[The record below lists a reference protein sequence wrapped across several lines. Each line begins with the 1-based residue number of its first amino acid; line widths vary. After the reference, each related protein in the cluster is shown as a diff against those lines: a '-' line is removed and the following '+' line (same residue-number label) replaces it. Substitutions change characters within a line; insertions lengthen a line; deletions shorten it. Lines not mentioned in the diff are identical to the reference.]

1 MQADVRTPT
10 LTETTAIAIEG
21 LNERGRWGVALRHS
35 ALSVLA
41 LAAACS
47 SVPAPPEG
55 TDADTSEWWAITADL
70 SSDAM
75 EGRDTGSA
83 GYERAAKYVADRFA
97 RAGLKP
103 AGENGSWFQSVPISE
118 VRVEKSGTRFT
129 VAHEGGRETELTFL
143 HQISV
148 RATTQLPATL
158 DAPLSFRGYCSA
170 AEMGPDLKGKIA
182 VCFGGRRRG
191 VPSGADRL
199 RAAADAGAL
208 GLINVDDPGFTIE
221 PSRWPDAYA
230 RSLSL
235 RGAVPP
241 ASPHLAVMRLSVDVF
256 DELIAGSS
264 QDAAAILS
272 SGSASQ
278 PLPTFDIPARLRATF
293 RTSRRE
299 LKSDNVLGLLPG
311 TDPQLANEIVVVSAH
326 LDGYGHGEAVGG
338 DSLYN
343 GAFDDAAYVATLIRL
358 AERRQGKGF
367 KRPVLFA
374 AFTGEEKGLLGSY
387 WFTQNV
393 TDPRKYAAN
402 INLDQ
407 LRPLFPLK
415 ILTVHAVSDTT
426 LGDTTKT
433 VGASMGIE
441 IREDREPERNLLS
454 RSDHWPFLRIG
465 VPSTSFIFGFE
476 EGTEDERRYREWYQV
491 RYHRPQDDMSQPLD
505 FKAALDMN
513 TFFYRMTET
522 VADAAE
528 RPAFKP
534 GSSLKPR

>member
-1 MQADVRTPT
+1 M
-10 LTETTAIAIEG
+10 G
-21 LNERGRWGVALRHS
+21 LRHS
-35 ALSVLA
+35 VLSVLA

-55 TDADTSEWWAITADL
+55 TDADTREWWAITADL

-75 EGRDTGSA
+75 EGRDTGTP
-83 GYERAAKYVADRFA
+83 GYERAARYVADRFA
-97 RAGLKP
+97 KAGLKP
-103 AGENGSWFQSVPISE
+103 GGEDGGWFQSVPISE
-118 VRVEKSGTRFT
+118 VRVEKNGTSFT
-129 VAHEGGRETELTFL
+129 VAHGGRRETELKFL

-148 RATTQLPATL
+148 RATTQLPATI

-170 AEMGPDLKGKIA
+170 TEMGPDMKGKVA

-191 VPSGADRL
+191 VPGGAERI
-199 RAAADAGAL
+199 RAAADAGAV

-235 RGAVPP
+235 PDAVPP
-241 ASPHLAVMRLSVDVF
+241 ASPHLAVMRLSAGVF
-256 DELIAGSS
+256 DDLIAGST
-264 QDAAAILS
+264 QDAVAILVA
-272 SGSASQ
+272 GAASK

-299 LKSDNVLGLLPG
+299 LRSDNVLGLLPG

-326 LDGYGHGEAVGG
+326 LDGYGFGEAVGG
-338 DSLYN
+338 DNLYN

-358 AERRQGKGF
+358 AELRQGKGF
-367 KRPVLFA
+367 RRPVLFA

-387 WFTQNV
+387 WFTQKLS
-393 TDPRKYAAN
+393 DPRRFAAN

-415 ILTVHAVSDTT
+415 ILTVHAVNDTT
-426 LGDTTKT
+426 LGDTAKAI
-433 VGASMGIE
+433 GASMGVE
-441 IREDREPERNLLS
+441 IREDQEPERNLLT

-465 VPSTSFIFGFE
+465 VPATSFIFGFDP
-476 EGTEDERRYREWYQV
+476 GTEAERRYREWYQI
-491 RYHRPQDDMSQPLD
+491 RYHRPQDDMSQPVD

-513 TFFYRMTET
+513 TFFYRMTEA
-522 VADAAE
+522 VANAAE

-534 GSSLKPR
+534 ESRLKPQ

>member
-1 MQADVRTPT
+1 
-10 LTETTAIAIEG
+10 
-21 LNERGRWGVALRHS
+21 VALRHS

-47 SVPAPPEG
+47 SVPTPPQSV
-55 TDADTSEWWAITADL
+55 DADTREWWAITADL
-70 SSDAM
+70 SADAM
-75 EGRDTGSA
+75 EGRDTGTP
-83 GYERAAKYVADRFA
+83 GYDRAAKYVADRFA
-97 RAGLKP
+97 KAGLKP
-103 AGENGSWFQSVPISE
+103 AGENGSWFQTVPISE
-118 VRVEKSGTRFT
+118 VRVEKGGTSFV
-129 VAHEGGRETELTFL
+129 VAHEGGRETELKFL

-170 AEMGPDLKGKIA
+170 AEMGPDMKGKVA

-191 VPSGADRL
+191 VPSGGDRI
-199 RAAADAGAL
+199 RAAADAGAA

-241 ASPHLAVMRLSVDVF
+241 ASAHLPVMRMSADVL
-256 DELIAGSS
+256 DELIAGAN
-264 QDAAAILS
+264 QNAAAILS
-272 SGSASQ
+272 AGAASQ
-278 PLPTFDIPARLRATF
+278 PLPAFDIPARLRATF
-293 RTSRRE
+293 QTSRRE
-299 LKSDNVLGLLPG
+299 LRSDNVLGLLPG
-311 TDPQLANEIVVVSAH
+311 TDPQLANEVIVVSAH
-326 LDGYGHGEAVGG
+326 LDGYGFGEAVGG

-343 GAFDDAAYVATLIRL
+343 GAFDDAAYVATLVRL
-358 AERRQGKGF
+358 AEQRQGKGF
-367 KRPVLFA
+367 RRPVLFA

-393 TDPRKYAAN
+393 ADPRRYAAN

-415 ILTVHAVSDTT
+415 ILTVHAVNDTT
-426 LGDTTKT
+426 LGDTAKA

-465 VPSTSFIFGFE
+465 VPATSFIFGFDA
-476 EGTEDERRYREWYQV
+476 GTEAERRYREWYQI
-491 RYHRPQDDMSQPLD
+491 RYHRPQDDMTQPVD

-513 TFFYRMTET
+513 IFFYRMTEA

-528 RPAFKP
+528 RPAFKQDSP
-534 GSSLKPR
+534 LKPR